1 MTATPPSV
9 PAFPSPFEFNFR
21 HPVPLLELRM
31 SKLSGQIRCKPNWW
45 IKVQDPEVVA
55 KWRAEIVEQDAAV
68 VDRFWGGP
76 KRLEWKLSITVEKQW
91 PRSKITDAQLDYI
104 FDQLRFEATRYDA
117 ATGIFATAVPKVY
130 ESRSLI
136 PVTLK
141 APLVDGVSVLESVPE
156 EDKDWHPG
164 SNKQVL
170 DLVHPSM
177 YCLRIGQSYVRPRG
191 DALDAASGAVK
202 VITEKEYMQQRP
214 DMNKFR
220 RPEMDYVISPKFQWL
235 PTDFEVSAEGG
246 VRALSY
252 INNLHPTHHRALYPA
267 ISSILARFIPLFEN
281 VLTDAINPEPQNAVR
296 PNPHEWYNHVYSE
309 NPDVPRPYD
318 EPDPEDST
326 FKDENGYWYGRW
338 PYVPEPVPFQPPSTE
353 GRTTVSLRGR
363 TLQVIV
369 KLANIVLTPDNPAY
383 PGGSWHVEGMANEA
397 IVATGLYYYACENIT
412 ESRLDFRAAVGS
424 EENGVHLAYEQSDD
438 TGYMT
443 VFGLQRESLLNQPF
457 GGIVAEEDKCVAFPN
472 IYQHRV
478 DAFELADPTKPGHR
492 KILCFFLVDPF
503 NRIMSTT
510 DVPPQQA
517 DWATEALG
525 GARTLQ
531 QLPQELFDIV
541 VDYARD
547 DKVSRKEA
555 EDVRE
560 QLMEERS
567 TFVVDHNKELFE
579 VEFYMCEH

>member
-1 MTATPPSV
+1 M
-9 PAFPSPFEFNFR
+9 
-21 HPVPLLELRM
+21 
-31 SKLSGQIRCKPNWW
+31 
-45 IKVQDPEVVA
+45 
-55 KWRAEIVEQDAAV
+55 
-68 VDRFWGGP
+68 
-76 KRLEWKLSITVEKQW
+76 
-91 PRSKITDAQLDYI
+91 
-104 FDQLRFEATRYDA
+104 
-117 ATGIFATAVPKVY
+117 Y

-136 PVTLK
+136 TATLK
-141 APLVDGVSVLESVPE
+141 VPLVDGVSVLETVPD

-177 YCLRIGQSYVRPRG
+177 YCLRIGQSYVRSPDDTLG
-191 DALDAASGAVK
+191 PTSGPVK
-202 VITEKEYMQQRP
+202 AITVEEYMRQRP
-214 DMNKFR
+214 DMDRFR
-220 RPEMDYVISPKFQWL
+220 TPGLDYVISPKFQWL
-235 PTDFEVSAEGG
+235 PTDFEVLEDGD
-246 VRALSY
+246 VKVLSY

-267 ISSILARFIPLFEN
+267 ISAILSRFIPLFEN
-281 VLTDAINPEPQNAVR
+281 VLTDAINPEPQTAVR
-296 PNPHEWYNHVYSE
+296 PIPDGWYRHTYST
-309 NPDVPRPYD
+309 DASVPRPYD
-318 EPDPEDST
+318 EPDANDSV
-326 FKDENGYWYGRW
+326 FRDWPWDGKW
-338 PYVPEPVPFQPPSTE
+338 PYVPEPIPFEPPSTE

-363 TLQVIV
+363 TLQVIA

-424 EENGVHLAYEQSDD
+424 EENGVYLDYEQSDD

-443 VFGLQRESLLNQPF
+443 VFGLQRDSLLNQKV
-457 GGIVAEEDKCVAFPN
+457 GGIIAEEDKCIAFPN

-478 DAFELADPTKPGHR
+478 DAFELADLTKPGYR

-503 NRIMSTT
+503 TKILSTS

-517 DWATEALG
+517 DWTTEALG
-525 GARTLQ
+525 GAQTLQ

-541 VDYARD
+541 VDYARN

-560 QLMEERS
+560 QLMDERS
-567 TFVVDHNKELFE
+567 TFVVEHNKELFE

>member
-1 MTATPPSV
+1 MMDSTPS
-9 PAFPSPFEFNFR
+9 AKLPSPFEFNSR
-21 HPVPLLELRM
+21 HPIPLLELRM
-31 SKLSGQIRCKPNWW
+31 WKLSGQH
-45 IKVQDPEVVA
+45 QA
-55 KWRAEIVEQDAAV
+55 QLWREEMVEQDAAI

-76 KRLEWKLSITVEKQW
+76 KRLEWDLSTTGERQW

-104 FDQLRFEATRYDA
+104 FDQLRYEATRYDV

-136 PVTLK
+136 PATLK
-141 APLVDGVSVLESVPE
+141 VPLVDGVSVLESVPD

-177 YCLRIGQSYVRPRG
+177 YCLRIGQSYVRSRDDTLCPT
-191 DALDAASGAVK
+191 SGPVK
-202 VITEKEYMQQRP
+202 AITKEEYMRQRP
-214 DMNKFR
+214 DMDRFR
-220 RPEMDYVISPKFQWL
+220 RPRLDYVISPKFQWL
-235 PTDFEVSAEGG
+235 PTDFEVSKDGD
-246 VRALSY
+246 VKALSY
-252 INNLHPTHHRALYPA
+252 INNLHPTHYRALYPA
-267 ISSILARFIPLFEN
+267 ISSILARFVPLFEN
-281 VLTDAINPEPQNAVR
+281 VLTDVIKPKLQTAVR
-296 PNPHEWYNHVYSE
+296 PNPNQWYEHTYIKDPS
-309 NPDVPRPYD
+309 VPRPYD
-318 EPDPEDST
+318 EPDPSDSVFQDT
-326 FKDENGYWYGRW
+326 PWYGRW
-338 PYVPEPVPFQPPSTE
+338 PYVPEPVPFEPPSTE

-424 EENGVHLAYEQSDD
+424 EESEVDLDYEQNDD

-443 VFGLQRESLLNQPF
+443 VFGLQRDSLLNQGV
-457 GGIVAEEDKCVAFPN
+457 GGIIAEEDKCIAFPN

-503 NRIMSTT
+503 TKVLSTS

-517 DWATEALG
+517 DWTTEALG
-525 GARTLQ
+525 EARTLQ

-555 EDVRE
+555 EEVRE

-567 TFVVDHNKELFE
+567 TFVVEHNKELFE
-579 VEFYMCEH
+579 IEFNMCEH